1 MHKFEEPMDA
11 LELNTKCSSI
21 AKIPGGRQRLRDSL
35 IHKMKLKKAASKHW
49 LILWLL

>member
-35 IHKMKLKKAASKHW
+35 IHKMKL
-49 LILWLL
+49 ILRPCEGGECL